1 MIFPPQVVHKY
12 STVTTLGGS
21 IECARCQAHAKST
34 REQCRKPALRG
45 KRVCRTHGGRST
57 GPNTAE
63 GRRRCA
69 EVKTVHGRET
79 REARANR
86 RVKIAELQELEALGR
101 ELGIIGGTRTRGP
114 KAKI

>member
-1 MIFPPQVVHKY
+1 
-12 STVTTLGGS
+12 
-21 IECARCQAHAKST
+21 
-34 REQCRKPALRG
+34 
-45 KRVCRTHGGRST
+45 
-57 GPNTAE
+57 
-63 GRRRCA
+63 
-69 EVKTVHGRET
+69 VKTVHGRET